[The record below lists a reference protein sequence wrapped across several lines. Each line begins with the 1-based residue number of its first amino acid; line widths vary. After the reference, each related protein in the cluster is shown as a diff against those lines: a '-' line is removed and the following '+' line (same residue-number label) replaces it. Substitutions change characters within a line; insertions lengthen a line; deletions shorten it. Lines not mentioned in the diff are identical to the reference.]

1 MAKLM
6 ERIKHEDLYEL
17 LGILPDCSEK
27 DIKRAYRQKALKCH
41 PDKNPDDP
49 LAAQAFHRLSD
60 AYEVL
65 TDPEVKKAYDQVLR
79 ARQAH
84 AIRNKQLDAKR
95 RKLKDDL
102 EARERQAQEAAFQ
115 TVVERLSEE
124 EQLAREIE
132 RLRREGSRVLE
143 EEQERLSREIRGAQ
157 AQSGASPTRTASSQA
172 YPLPSTPAESA
183 KLKVRWKDDAAYD
196 QSQLRQIF
204 AKYGDVG
211 EVIVLGKPG
220 KMSGLVEMHS
230 RSAAELAAQ
239 IETGFRDHPLKVK
252 LITDTQT
259 PTSGPSRPESAFST
273 PLGGALFA
281 SAETVARTQDFES
294 LVMRKLRQ
302 EEERKRLIREIEEQ
316 DARDAAL

>member
-17 LGILPDCSEK
+17 LGILPDSSEK
-27 DIKRAYRQKALKCH
+27 DIKRAYRKKALQCH

-49 LAAQAFHRLSD
+49 LAAQAFHKLSD

-65 TDPEVKKAYDQVLR
+65 TDPEVKKAYDQVLK
-79 ARQAH
+79 ARQAQV
-84 AIRNKQLDAKR
+84 IRNKQLDAKR

-102 EARERQAQEAAFQ
+102 EARERQAQETAFQ

-124 EQLAREIE
+124 EKLAREIE

-143 EEQERLSREIRGAQ
+143 EEQERLSREIRGEK
-157 AQSGASPTRTASSQA
+157 SR
-172 YPLPSTPAESA
+172 PSVVPPSEPNQTSTQNESV
-183 KLKVRWKDDAAYD
+183 KLKVRWKDDNAYD
-196 QSQLRQIF
+196 QEKLRQIF

-220 KMSGLVEMHS
+220 KMSGLVEMMS
-230 RSAAELAAQ
+230 RGAAELAAQ
-239 IETGFRDHPLKVK
+239 IETGFMNQPLKIK
-252 LITDTQT
+252 LIAENG
-259 PTSGPSRPESAFST
+259 TSNSGQSRSESAFT
-273 PLGGALFA
+273 PNGGGALFA
-281 SAETVARTQDFES
+281 SAETIARANDFES

-316 DARDAAL
+316 DARDAV